1 VGWAESS
8 CDYAGIVEDKHY
20 TSAMAEVVEDDATI
34 KEEDKEE
41 EKQETEKG
49 KFDQKNTNNEVEQDN
64 ANIEDLENDGGS
76 VTEFN
81 DEDPQHFTKNSH
93 NIEIPVDDMLESPE
107 ILGICL
113 AFIFLTGIFC
123 AYTCC
128 APSQKQRRRRKK
140 ARIELKKRNEIEMNN
155 RRFAGGY
162 RDDFRDEDSDVD
174 SSDDEED
181 AVDKVLS
188 GKL

>member
-1 VGWAESS
+1 
-8 CDYAGIVEDKHY
+8 
-20 TSAMAEVVEDDATI
+20 MAEVVEDDATI
-34 KEEDKEE
+34 TEEDKEE
-41 EKQETEKG
+41 EKQETEKD
-49 KFDQKNTNNEVEQDN
+49 KFDQKNTNNEIEQDN
-64 ANIEDLENDGGS
+64 ANIEDLENDGGN
-76 VTEFN
+76 VAG
-81 DEDPQHFTKNSH
+81 FTKNSH
-93 NIEIPVDDMLESPE
+93 NIEIPVDDMLDSPE